1 MLTILKQLEDITLEK
16 AVAFGTI
23 MAKGDEVMKR
33 LVAIIILLGLLL
45 AGCVNNDWED
55 GIPSFP
61 ELTIPGATEE
71 TMPTYITEPELS

>member
-1 MLTILKQLEDITLEK
+1 LLTILKQLEDITLEK

-45 AGCVNNDWED
+45 AGCVNND
-55 GIPSFP
+55 
-61 ELTIPGATEE
+61 
-71 TMPTYITEPELS
+71 

>member
-1 MLTILKQLEDITLEK
+1 
-16 AVAFGTI
+16 
-23 MAKGDEVMKR
+23 MKR